1 MSAID
6 FRIDHDMLEENIE
19 VLKYCN
25 LQDALIM
32 VSLRHLSRTITLFGT
47 ALSRSS
53 SRFGWQLSNW
63 RGRGQCLYFLADVW
77 SLNVALVVVGSA
89 VEAHLAKYC
98 ASFGGDTCPLVL
110 NWREL
115 WFTVLLVWSSAAAT
129 SFKGTR
135 FGKSKLFGLWNAV
148 NGFTT
153 ESISH
158 NFILISQPF
167 WNALHQTKPANH
179 LTLTNRMWPAYLW
192 FLDWIGSKHS
202 ACDSHFTLG
211 GSLPPA
217 VSPTKCPTHT

>member
-1 MSAID
+1 MSAIG
-6 FRIDHDMLEENIE
+6 FRIDNDTLEENIE

-53 SRFGWQLSNW
+53 SRFWLQLSNW

-77 SLNVALVVVGSA
+77 SLNIALVVGSA

-135 FGKSKLFGLWNAV
+135 FGKSKLFGLLLTANYWID
-148 NGFTT
+148 FT
-153 ESISH
+153 
-158 NFILISQPF
+158 
-167 WNALHQTKPANH
+167 
-179 LTLTNRMWPAYLW
+179 
-192 FLDWIGSKHS
+192 
-202 ACDSHFTLG
+202 
-211 GSLPPA
+211 
-217 VSPTKCPTHT
+217 